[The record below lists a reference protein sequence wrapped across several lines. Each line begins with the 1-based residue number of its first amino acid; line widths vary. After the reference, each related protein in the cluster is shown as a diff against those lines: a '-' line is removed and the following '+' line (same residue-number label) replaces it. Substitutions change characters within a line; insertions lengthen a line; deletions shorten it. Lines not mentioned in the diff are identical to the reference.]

1 MCPRILPYVSYGRTH
16 ILKLWRGVGG
26 GEIELLELLNLVKL
40 QSQKHET
47 MIYAI
52 DNL

>member
-1 MCPRILPYVSYGRTH
+1 MPTYPTLC
-16 ILKLWRGVGG
+16 KLWKNPYIEALEGG
-26 GEIELLELLNLVKL
+26 GGEEIELLELLNLVKL